1 MDRLTS
7 MTVFSRV
14 AATRS
19 FSAAAR
25 ELGISQATA
34 SKHVQMLESWLGA
47 RLLNRTTRRVSLTEI
62 GETFHAQCIR
72 ILEDLEAASHVGR
85 LDARLRGTLR
95 FTAPVSIGSTLL
107 GPLLVAFMQQNP
119 NLALNVTLV
128 DRPVDVIEEGYDL
141 AFQVVDGHAT
151 HAEVP
156 GMVLQQVMPL
166 PYTVCAAPSYLAQA
180 GTPAIPADLAHHVCL
195 TDNHHP
201 GNIWH
206 FSGVE
211 GEIEV
216 PVPGR
221 LKCDNGLM
229 RREAARA
236 GAGVLLAPAILLA
249 DDIAAGRLV
258 PLLPD
263 YRAQV
268 STLFAICPASR
279 VALPK
284 LRSLVGF
291 LTARLAGSASPA

>member
-1 MDRLTS
+1 

-72 ILEDLEAASHVGR
+72 ILDDLETARQAGR
-85 LDARLRGTLR
+85 PETRLRGSLR
-95 FTAPVSIGSTLL
+95 FTAPVSIGCTLL

-119 NLALNVTLV
+119 DLSLHVTLV
-128 DRPVDVIEEGYDL
+128 DRSVDVIEEGYDL
-141 AFQVVDGHAT
+141 ALQVMEGGAKD
-151 HAEVP
+151 AELP
-156 GMVLQQVMPL
+156 GMALHSLMSMPFI
-166 PYTVCAAPSYLAQA
+166 VCAAPSYLAQA
-180 GTPAIPADLAHHVCL
+180 GMPQTPTDLTRHACL
-195 TDNHHP
+195 TDNRHP
-201 GNIWH
+201 GDMWH
-206 FSGVE
+206 FSGVD

-216 PVPGR
+216 SVPGR
-221 LKCDNGLM
+221 LKCDNGLL
-229 RREAARA
+229 RRDAARA
-236 GAGVLLAPAILLA
+236 GAGVLLAPALLLV

-263 YRAQV
+263 YRPQV
-268 STLFAICPASR
+268 STLFAVCPASR
-279 VALPK
+279 AALPK
-284 LRSLVGF
+284 LRSLIGF
-291 LTARLAGSASPA
+291 LADRLAGGPPGT

>member
-14 AATRS
+14 ATTRS

-34 SKHVQMLESWLGA
+34 SKHVQTLESWLGA

-62 GETFHAQCIR
+62 GETFYAQCVR
-72 ILEDLEAASHVGR
+72 ILEDMETASHVGR

-95 FTAPVSIGSTLL
+95 FTAPVSIGITLL
-107 GPLLVAFMQQNP
+107 GPLLVAFMRQHP
-119 NLALNVTLV
+119 ELALQVTLV

-141 AFQVVDGHAT
+141 ALHVVDGHAKE
-151 HAEVP
+151 AAVP
-156 GMVLQQVMPL
+156 GMVLQPVMSL
-166 PYTVCAAPSYLAQA
+166 PYTVCAAPSYLARA
-180 GTPAIPADLAHHVCL
+180 GTPAIPADLAQHVCL
-195 TDNHHP
+195 ADSRHP
-201 GNIWH
+201 GNIWY
-206 FSGVE
+206 FSDIE
-211 GEIEV
+211 GEVEV
-216 PVPGR
+216 SVPSH
-221 LKCDNGLM
+221 LKCDNGLL
-229 RREAARA
+229 RREAACA

-249 DDIAAGRLV
+249 DDFAAGRLV
-258 PLLPD
+258 PLLPG

-284 LRSLVGF
+284 LRSLIGF
-291 LTARLAGSASPA
+291 LTAQLAANAAAA